1 MQATETF
8 PETDVRTDEELVG
21 IVVGGDVDCFEELIT
36 RYQSRVFGMAR
47 KYFRNESDAEDVV
60 QTIFTKTFQKLSS
73 YKGTAPFEHWFM
85 RLSVNTCYDALRRKR
100 NRPDQTISDM
110 LFDDESWQ
118 DRLGNIPDA
127 SDRVGLEEAREL
139 VYTVGE
145 QALVPGSGLML
156 ARQMMSDQ
164 GDLQHEEPAGELE
177 QFLRERLADYKV
189 PRDVDVMDELPRN
202 ALGKVLKRV
211 LRGETALT
219 EGAAVNYQS
228 VCIFGGAATFL

>member
-8 PETDVRTDEELVG
+8 PETDDRTDEELVR

-139 VYTVGE
+139 VYTVLG
-145 QALVPGSGLML
+145 QISDR
-156 ARQMMSDQ
+156 ARIVLT
-164 GDLQHEEPAGELE
+164 LQELE
-177 QFLRERLADYKV
+177 GRTIKEIAEITGWSESLVKVQAFRARKEMRASVERFLSRE
-189 PRDVDVMDELPRN
+189 
-202 ALGKVLKRV
+202 KRIV
-211 LRGETALT
+211 T
-219 EGAAVNYQS
+219 
-228 VCIFGGAATFL
+228 

>member
-47 KYFRNESDAEDVV
+47 KYFRNESDAEDIV

-85 RLSVNTCYDALRRKR
+85 RLSVNACYDALRRKR
-100 NRPDQTISDM
+100 NRPDQTISDL

-139 VYTVGE
+139 VYTVLG
-145 QALVPGSGLML
+145 QISDR
-156 ARQMMSDQ
+156 ARIVLT
-164 GDLQHEEPAGELE
+164 LQELE
-177 QFLRERLADYKV
+177 GRTIKEIAEITGWSESLVKVQAFRARKEMRASVERFLSRE
-189 PRDVDVMDELPRN
+189 
-202 ALGKVLKRV
+202 KRIV
-211 LRGETALT
+211 T
-219 EGAAVNYQS
+219 
-228 VCIFGGAATFL
+228 

>member
-36 RYQSRVFGMAR
+36 RYQPRVFGMAR

-85 RLSVNTCYDALRRKR
+85 RLSLNACYDALRRKR
-100 NRPDQTISDM
+100 NRPDQAISDM

-118 DRLGNIPDA
+118 DRLSNIPDA

-139 VYTVGE
+139 VYTVLG
-145 QALVPGSGLML
+145 QISDR
-156 ARQMMSDQ
+156 ARIVLT
-164 GDLQHEEPAGELE
+164 LQELE
-177 QFLRERLADYKV
+177 GRSIREITEITGWSESLVKVQAFRARKEMRASVERFLMKEEKL
-189 PRDVDVMDELPRN
+189 
-202 ALGKVLKRV
+202 
-211 LRGETALT
+211 
-219 EGAAVNYQS
+219 
-228 VCIFGGAATFL
+228 

>member
-85 RLSVNTCYDALRRKR
+85 RLSVNACYDALRRKR

-118 DRLGNIPDA
+118 DRLGNIPDT

-139 VYTVGE
+139 VYTVLG
-145 QALVPGSGLML
+145 QISDR
-156 ARQMMSDQ
+156 ARIVLT
-164 GDLQHEEPAGELE
+164 LQELE
-177 QFLRERLADYKV
+177 GRTIKEIAEITGWSESLVKVQAFRARKEMRASVERFLSRE
-189 PRDVDVMDELPRN
+189 
-202 ALGKVLKRV
+202 KRIV
-211 LRGETALT
+211 T
-219 EGAAVNYQS
+219 
-228 VCIFGGAATFL
+228 

>member
-36 RYQSRVFGMAR
+36 RYQPRVFGMAR

-85 RLSVNTCYDALRRKR
+85 RLSVNACYDALRRKR
-100 NRPDQTISDM
+100 NRPDHMISDM

-118 DRLGNIPDA
+118 DRLDKITEA
-127 SDRVGLEEAREL
+127 SDREEQEQAREL
-139 VYTVGE
+139 VHTVLD
-145 QALVPGSGLML
+145 QVS
-156 ARQMMSDQ
+156 ARARIVLT
-164 GDLQHEEPAGELE
+164 LQELE
-177 QFLRERLADYKV
+177 GRTIKEIAEITGWSESLVKV
-189 PRDVDVMDELPRN
+189 QAFRARKEMR
-202 ALGKVLKRV
+202 
-211 LRGETALT
+211 
-219 EGAAVNYQS
+219 AAVER
-228 VCIFGGAATFL
+228 FLSREKRIVT

>member
-1 MQATETF
+1 MQASETF

-139 VYTVGE
+139 VYTVLG
-145 QALVPGSGLML
+145 QISDR
-156 ARQMMSDQ
+156 ARIVLT
-164 GDLQHEEPAGELE
+164 LQELE
-177 QFLRERLADYKV
+177 GRTIKEIAEITGWSESLVKVQAFRARKEMRASVERFLSRE
-189 PRDVDVMDELPRN
+189 
-202 ALGKVLKRV
+202 KRIV
-211 LRGETALT
+211 T
-219 EGAAVNYQS
+219 
-228 VCIFGGAATFL
+228 

>member
-8 PETDVRTDEELVG
+8 PETDIRTDEELVG
-21 IVVGGDVDCFEELIT
+21 IVVSGDVDCFEELIT
-36 RYQSRVFGMAR
+36 RYQPRVFGMAR

-85 RLSVNTCYDALRRKR
+85 RLSLNACYDALRRKR

-118 DRLGNIPDA
+118 DRLSNIPDA

-139 VYTVGE
+139 VYTVLG
-145 QALVPGSGLML
+145 QISDR
-156 ARQMMSDQ
+156 ARIVLT
-164 GDLQHEEPAGELE
+164 LQELE
-177 QFLRERLADYKV
+177 GRSIREITEITGWSESLVKVQAFRARKEMRASVERFLMKEEKL
-189 PRDVDVMDELPRN
+189 
-202 ALGKVLKRV
+202 
-211 LRGETALT
+211 
-219 EGAAVNYQS
+219 
-228 VCIFGGAATFL
+228 